1 MNHLNLTLNYLTI
14 DALVELIDE
23 PACSSAKNILQ
34 DNRALFERSRG
45 STHNH
50 QTWNGGY
57 IDHVTD
63 GMNYARHLYA
73 MTTSIG
79 RPLPFTLSDALL
91 IFFLHDLEKPWRI
104 LVQQSGVAINRPG
117 LDTKKAFKSFR
128 EMKLAEYNLVLT
140 PDQFNG
146 LTYVE
151 GEGVDYKS
159 TERVMNELAA
169 FCHMVDVWSARIAFS
184 YPAPSGHDEW
194 LGAERIR
201 SQVQP

>member
-1 MNHLNLTLNYLTI
+1 MNPFTSTLDYLPI
-14 DALVELIDE
+14 EALVELIDE
-23 PACSSAKNILQ
+23 PPRDAAKRILN

-50 QTWNGGY
+50 QTWDGGY

-73 MTTSIG
+73 MTASLG

-104 LVQQSGVAINRPG
+104 LVQQSGTAINRPG
-117 LDTKKAFKSFR
+117 LDTKKAFKDFR
-128 EMKLAEYNLVLT
+128 EAKLAEYGLVLS
-140 PDQFNG
+140 PAQFNG

-151 GEGVDYKS
+151 GEGPDYKS

-169 FCHMVDVWSARIAFS
+169 FCHMVDVWSARISHS
-184 YPAPSGHDEW
+184 YPTPAGHDEW
-194 LGAERIR
+194 TGADRAR
-201 SQVQP
+201 SQEQP